1 MFLTS
6 TRATNSSIDNT
17 TTSNDIKAI
26 RTFTA
31 RRLCKCMSLLVAA
44 TISRQQP
51 QQRIIVGVS
60 SFVLFRPVLRRA
72 AVTTTRHRHFGSKNS
87 NMNTNSKVEDLHQQ
101 NDELLTATANVVAK
115 FVSATQTSLN
125 ECGERLRSGHLVSF
139 PTETVYGLGCHALD
153 PIAVQKVFDAKERPL
168 SDPLIVHV
176 NNAEDALNMWSSS
189 TSASY
194 DSSKNSSNSFVTD
207 IEGLALAA
215 LTSVYFPGP
224 LTIVAKACSTMPQIL
239 MAGTGYVA
247 CRSPSHSVA
256 RALINAACVPIAA
269 PSANKFGHVSP
280 TCAQHVMDDL
290 GQEDVWIIDP
300 SLGMIDEEDDNI
312 RKMDDDDND
321 GSGGNT
327 ESDQTGVCQVGVES
341 TVVKVEMNPPDSSK
355 MLSSLSDEEILGNI
369 TILRHGAI
377 SVESIRKTIKDAGLS
392 RYFHIAE
399 KMKFT
404 SEASHNVAPGQMIKH
419 YSPNVPTFMIGRS
432 RQQNIQQEALV
443 NEVQN
448 DITFLDEEQSIL
460 SKSVIIDYGGRLVHY
475 KPFALVYRDLSPDCD
490 PATAASILFETLRW
504 SETID
509 GAIRVFV
516 PELVLEGEGVDPLVL
531 AVKDKLTRAASAVI
545 VERFQ

>member
-1 MFLTS
+1 
-6 TRATNSSIDNT
+6 
-17 TTSNDIKAI
+17 
-26 RTFTA
+26 
-31 RRLCKCMSLLVAA
+31 MSLLVAA

-51 QQRIIVGVS
+51 QQRIIVGVF

-101 NDELLTATANVVAK
+101 NDELLTATAN
-115 FVSATQTSLN
+115 
-125 ECGERLRSGHLVSF
+125 
-139 PTETVYGLGCHALD
+139 
-153 PIAVQKVFDAKERPL
+153 
-168 SDPLIVHV
+168 V

-327 ESDQTGVCQVGVES
+327 EGDQAGVCQVGVES

-419 YSPNVPTFMIGRS
+419 YSPNVPTTTTNYTARS
-432 RQQNIQQEALV
+432 SSRRGTEW
-443 NEVQN
+443 
-448 DITFLDEEQSIL
+448 
-460 SKSVIIDYGGRLVHY
+460 HY
-475 KPFALVYRDLSPDCD
+475 VR
-490 PATAASILFETLRW
+490 
-504 SETID
+504 
-509 GAIRVFV
+509 G
-516 PELVLEGEGVDPLVL
+516 
-531 AVKDKLTRAASAVI
+531 
-545 VERFQ
+545 

>member
-1 MFLTS
+1 MFPVS
-6 TRATNSSIDNT
+6 TRATNSNCS
-17 TTSNDIKAI
+17 AHH
-26 RTFTA
+26 RRR

-44 TISRQQP
+44 TISRQQS

-60 SFVLFRPVLRRA
+60 SFVLRPVVGL
-72 AVTTTRHRHFGSKNS
+72 AVTTTRYRHYFDSKINS
-87 NMNTNSKVEDLHQQ
+87 NNMNTNSHAEGQLATT
-101 NDELLTATANVVAK
+101 NDVAK

-125 ECGERLRSGHLVSF
+125 ECGERLRSGQLVSF

-153 PIAVQKVFDAKERPL
+153 PIAVQKVFTAKERPL

-176 NNAEDALNMWSSS
+176 NNAQDALNMWASS
-189 TSASY
+189 TSLSY
-194 DSSKNSSNSFVTD
+194 DSNKNLNSFVTD

-215 LTSVYFPGP
+215 LTSVHFPGP
-224 LTIVAKACSTMPQIL
+224 LTIVAKACINMPQIL

-256 RALINAACVPIAA
+256 RALINAARVPIAA

-300 SLGMIDEEDDNI
+300 SLGIMMMTDEKEDNI
-312 RKMDDDDND
+312 GEKDGNDND
-321 GSGGNT
+321 KKKDKETDSA
-327 ESDQTGVCQVGVES
+327 GVCQVGVES
-341 TVVKVEMNPPDSSK
+341 TVVKVEMLSSSS
-355 MLSSLSDEEILGNI
+355 SSLSDEEILGNI

-377 SVESIRKTIKDAGLS
+377 SVESIRKTINDAGLS
-392 RYFHIAE
+392 RYFCIAE
-399 KMKFT
+399 TMKFT
-404 SEASHNVAPGQMIKH
+404 SESSHNVAPGQMVKH

-432 RQQNIQQEALV
+432 RQRNILQEAV
-443 NEVQN
+443 NEVEN
-448 DITFLDEEQSIL
+448 EIALEEEERSIL
-460 SKSVIIDYGGRLVHY
+460 YKSVIIDYGGRLVQFQPY
-475 KPFALVYRDLSPDCD
+475 ALVYRDLSSDCD

-516 PELVLEGEGVDPLVL
+516 PELVLEGESADPLVL

-545 VERFQ
+545 VERFE